1 MFFIVTALFLLLL
14 CLCKRLSRTA
24 FAVVEGRRLFHLGIC
39 AVLDLFSGS
48 GLQRP
53 PLMGP
58 SLPSRHWRSPP
69 GSAAARRGWA
79 PAAWMPRKDKTR
91 GRNGNPTVSP
101 DTLFAADGA
110 VDRPSRQC
118 FKTERAF
125 RSVFSQRLLTTGERL
140 WYTST
145 RILNRRL

>member
-1 MFFIVTALFLLLL
+1 MFFIVAALFLLLL

-24 FAVVEGRRLFHLGIC
+24 FAVVEG
-39 AVLDLFSGS
+39 APVSSGYLCS
-48 GLQRP
+48 T
-53 PLMGP
+53 GP
-58 SLPSRHWRSPP
+58 IFRIWFTAPSPYGSWPPSRHWRSPP